1 MRSLISTF
9 PERCALSPGL
19 NIWANSKYKF
29 TRVLNGTTVHNEH
42 EVLLGAVALPTSFA
56 QHGLSQA
63 DAESLRPQKYS
74 LLNAV
79 LPFARGDSCL
89 DKGCVARLWASIVAG
104 GAVHEDAEYFTQWKE
119 LQFNSSHVTIQLSI
133 IGEGKALFWD
143 PQWPWP
149 SHEPLYVYGGFN
161 VHKTDVNALETIQQ
175 DYLLKCSN
183 GPPDSFICGK
193 PWDAMPKTHI
203 GGYASHPNKGH
214 AHTTVK
220 WISMR
225 LMLPNTMREW
235 LTAKGLLHSACESMR
250 IPIVYAGQR
259 APGPDGEIT
268 MSYGRDPVKACPGV
282 GRALNDQRPP
292 SRCSADHNKRCS
304 ALGPPQ

>member
-119 LQFNSSHVTIQLSI
+119 LLFNSSHVTIQLSI

-161 VHKTDVNALETIQQ
+161 VHKTDVPSMETTQK
-175 DYLLKCSN
+175 DYLLHVWA
-183 GPPDSFICGK
+183 GPPDSYICGK
-193 PWDAMPKTHI
+193 PSLEWGRRLWRARRRQVHEAHLGYPDTRA
-203 GGYASHPNKGH
+203 GGRTPHP
-214 AHTTVK
+214 
-220 WISMR
+220 
-225 LMLPNTMREW
+225 
-235 LTAKGLLHSACESMR
+235 
-250 IPIVYAGQR
+250 QR
-259 APGPDGEIT
+259 AASMAVGP
-268 MSYGRDPVKACPGV
+268 SDPWRSPA
-282 GRALNDQRPP
+282 RSARPSIIP
-292 SRCSADHNKRCS
+292 ARQPQPISSREHCV
-304 ALGPPQ
+304 